1 MIAEKTQG
9 IERNKVKS
17 RHQRRTGVT
26 RKKLLDAARAVFAEK
41 GLDLTTIDD
50 ITSRA
55 DVGKGTFYYHFKTKE
70 RLIRSLLKEVMDE
83 LAATIQSRCA
93 DSADLKTLLDT
104 LIGAHIEFFSN
115 RWEDYVL
122 YFQGRADLTL
132 VEGYSGIETPFLEYL
147 QVVEDLLDDVI
158 KRRLPAPILRRIT
171 IAVAG
176 FVSGY
181 YSFALI
187 ATEEEDVDQ
196 LMRSLRGALVA
207 GLARFVN
214 EAMPTESSDDQT
226 RMAW

>member
-1 MIAEKTQG
+1 MIAEKTQAAG
-9 IERNKVKS
+9 HQKVRTRN
-17 RHQRRTGVT
+17 QRRTGVT

-50 ITSRA
+50 ITTRA
-55 DVGKGTFYYHFKTKE
+55 DVGKGTFYYHFRTKE
-70 RLIRSLLKEVMDE
+70 GLIRSLLKEVMDE
-83 LAATIQSRCA
+83 LATTIQRRCA
-93 DSADLKTLLDT
+93 DSTDLKTLLDT
-104 LIGAHIEFFSN
+104 LIGAHIEFFSS

-147 QVVEDLLDDVI
+147 QIVEDLLDGMI
-158 KRRLPAPILRRIT
+158 KRRLSAPMLRRIT

-214 EAMPTESSDDQT
+214 EAMPSEGSDEQT
-226 RMAW
+226 RVAW